1 MNPRPKYKTKQRD
14 QLLAYLETVP
24 GRHVT
29 AGDVCEAFRRD
40 GAPIGQSTVYR
51 QLESLVGEGIL
62 NKYIVDEKSPACFEY
77 VRPESHGTGT
87 CIVKSWRKSG
97 VICSVNTAFVWT
109 PDERCSTDF
118 VRPAGKKDE
127 GRHPP
132 YPVSPCRGDSRIARC
147 GRRKN

>member
-24 GRHVT
+24 GRHLT
-29 AGDVCEAFRRD
+29 AGDVCEVFRRD
-40 GAPIGQSTVYR
+40 GAAIGQSTVYR

-87 CIVKSWRKSG
+87 CELEEIGSHMLREHGFRLDPRRTVFYGLCEQCEQS
-97 VICSVNTAFVWT
+97 
-109 PDERCSTDF
+109 
-118 VRPAGKKDE
+118 E
-127 GRHPP
+127 G
-132 YPVSPCRGDSRIARC
+132 
-147 GRRKN
+147 

>member
-24 GRHVT
+24 GRHIT

-51 QLESLVGEGIL
+51 QLESLVGEGVL

-87 CIVKSWRKSG
+87 CFHCK
-97 VICSVNTAFVWT
+97 C
-109 PDERCSTDF
+109 EQ
-118 VRPAGKKDE
+118 
-127 GRHPP
+127 
-132 YPVSPCRGDSRIARC
+132 C
-147 GRRKN
+147 GRLIHLQCEELEEIGSHMLREHGFRLDPRRTVFYGLCEACQQAEA